1 MTKPT
6 QEPNINGT
14 IKEPSKGENT
24 PSPHEESSKVDL
36 GLADLGAIWQRVVS
50 AYAEQIAR
58 GGELA
63 EAEVK
68 LSVKAAAICAAA
80 LILLLGLAIIT
91 WAAIGLTL
99 GFTLYTTGMHW
110 LAIPVAVVALN
121 FIVGLGL
128 FFLIKQIKPYI
139 GLPKTLKALSKQD
152 NKE

>member
-14 IKEPSKGENT
+14 IKDPSKGENP
-24 PSPHEESSKVDL
+24 PSPHEESSKGDL
-36 GLADLGAIWQRVVS
+36 GLADLGTIWQRVIS

-63 EAEVK
+63 EAEMK
-68 LSVKAAAICAAA
+68 LSVKAAAICTAAFT
-80 LILLLGLAIIT
+80 LLLGLTIIT